1 MNKTKQKTKT
11 KRNNKNLPKKQQ
23 KKHTVETIPKPNRN
37 IFQTDA
43 TCIPLAHGRSSWLEL
58 LF

>member
-11 KRNNKNLPKKQQ
+11 KRKSKTSQKSNKT
-23 KKHTVETIPKPNRN
+23 KHTFGTILKPNRN

-43 TCIPLAHGRSSWLEL
+43 KCIPLAHGRSSWLEL